1 MLYIVC
7 MPWFLVYLDEFS
19 NWLDGQDED
28 LQDEALSHLEMLKD
42 RGPLLSR
49 PYADTLKGSKIANLK
64 ELRFNYKGSPIRIL
78 YAFDPRKQG
87 VIILAGDKTGNK
99 RWYEKNIPIAEK
111 LYAAHLAKLSK
122 QQESI
127 KEEKAKK
134 KDKR

>member
-1 MLYIVC
+1 
-7 MPWFLVYLDEFS
+7 MPWLLVYLDEFS
-19 NWLDGQDED
+19 TWLEGQEED
-28 LQDEALSHLEMLKD
+28 LQDEALSHLEMLKN

-64 ELRFNYKGSPIRIL
+64 ELRFSYKGAPIRIL
-78 YAFDPRKQG
+78 FAFDPRKQG

-111 LYAAHLAKLSK
+111 LYAAHLEKQSK
-122 QQESI
+122 KREPV

-134 KDKR
+134 KGKR

>member
-1 MLYIVC
+1 

-19 NWLDGQDED
+19 TWLDGQEED

-64 ELRFNYKGSPIRIL
+64 ELRFSYKGAPIRIL
-78 YAFDPRKQG
+78 FAFDPRKQG
-87 VIILAGDKTGNK
+87 VIILGGDKTGDK

-111 LYAAHLAKLSK
+111 LYKAHLEK
-122 QQESI
+122 QSTQREPV
-127 KEEKAKK
+127 KEEKDKK
-134 KDKR
+134 KDKG